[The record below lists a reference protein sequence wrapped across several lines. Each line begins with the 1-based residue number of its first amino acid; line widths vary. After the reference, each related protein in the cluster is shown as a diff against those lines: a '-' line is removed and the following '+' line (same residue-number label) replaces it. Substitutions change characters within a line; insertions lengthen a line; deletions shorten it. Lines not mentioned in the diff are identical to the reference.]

1 MWTFCVMADYNINTT
16 DFNHNLNCNVA
27 GLRSIRPGIRP
38 VIMRFEILTVGILQ
52 EPEIENPTQIAISQN
67 SPQSFIKTHYFT
79 VFPEQQNIFENL
91 IKVNIHHNVVVICCL
106 SASSM

>member
-1 MWTFCVMADYNINTT
+1 MADYNINTT

-79 VFPEQQNIFENL
+79 VFPEQQNTYI
-91 IKVNIHHNVVVICCL
+91 
-106 SASSM
+106 

>member
-1 MWTFCVMADYNINTT
+1 MADYNINTT

-27 GLRSIRPGIRP
+27 GLRSIRPGISP

-52 EPEIENPTQIAISQN
+52 EPEIENPTQFAISQN